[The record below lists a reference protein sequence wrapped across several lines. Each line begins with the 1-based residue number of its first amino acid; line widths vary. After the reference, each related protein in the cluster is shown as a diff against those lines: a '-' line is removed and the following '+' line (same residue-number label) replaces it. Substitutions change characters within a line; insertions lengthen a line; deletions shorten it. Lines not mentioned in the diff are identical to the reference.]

1 MKNKNPVITETLRIL
16 VGMTVCLG
24 LMLLVYWAIGRFSI
38 PVLIGGIVGTV
49 MAVGNFFFMGVGLSN
64 LADDATE
71 SKIRLRTQSG
81 FLIRTLVI
89 LALLVLAI
97 KFCNC
102 DALATL
108 LPLLFVRPVLMLEQL
123 ILKSKLKSRR
133 DDHES

>member
-16 VGMTVCLG
+16 VGMAICLG
-24 LMLLVYWAIGRFSI
+24 LMLLVYLAIGKFSI

-71 SKIRLRTQSG
+71 SKIRLRSQTG
-81 FLIRTLVI
+81 FLIRTLAM
-89 LALLVLAI
+89 LALLVVVI
-97 KFCNC
+97 KFLGC

-108 LPLLFVRPVLMLEQL
+108 LPLLFVRPVLMLEQF
-123 ILKSKLKSRR
+123 IQKSRR
-133 DDHES
+133 NDHES

>member
-16 VGMTVCLG
+16 VGMAICLG
-24 LMLLVYWAIGRFSI
+24 LMLLVYWAIGKFSI

-71 SKIRLRTQSG
+71 SKIRLRSQTG
-81 FLIRTLVI
+81 FLIRTLAM
-89 LALLVLAI
+89 LALLVVAI
-97 KFCNC
+97 KFLGC

-108 LPLLFVRPVLMLEQL
+108 LPLLFVRPVLMLEQF